1 MGKSDYIY
9 IVKDVSTSLDMTG
22 WKLDMTG
29 WKLDM
34 TKTIQLTIF
43 MKQIRISAILACI
56 AGMIAFAGCKS
67 MSPQDRLTVND
78 RKINKIIAQM
88 TLEEKV
94 EMLHSKTNMS
104 SEGVPRLGIQ
114 DIKYTDGPFGIREEN
129 GDGFRSLGWTLD
141 SATYFPTGS
150 ALAATWS
157 KEMAYKNGWAMG
169 KEGRLRGK
177 DIILGPAINIQ
188 RLPVGG
194 RTYEYLSE
202 DPVLAARLS
211 VEYTLGSQDA
221 GTAVCLKHYALNNQE
236 TNRGSVNV
244 IADERTMREI
254 YLKPF
259 EAAVKEGGAMCIMPA
274 YNKVNGY
281 YCSENAHLNNEI
293 LRDEWGFKGMTVSD
307 WGGTHSTM
315 GAALGGLCVQMTGD
329 NYFGQALID
338 SVRNGALDEAV
349 VDAKVREILRLRFA
363 IEPVPEDVANTV
375 MTSQPETQKIA
386 YEIAQK
392 SIVLLKNEA
401 GNLPVAKDVKKIAVI
416 GQNAVLTTAAGG
428 IGAGVKTLYEISPLE
443 GISKRA
449 AEAGIEVTYAPG
461 YKNYQMRMAW
471 GRPGA
476 GGPVDPLIANS
487 PDEPADPALLAEA
500 VALAKDADMVIFFGG
515 TNKSI
520 ETEGSDRKNI
530 DLPCGQNDVIKAL
543 YEANPNVA
551 TVLISGGPTDL
562 RALEP
567 YSPAIVQGWWNGLE
581 GGTALA
587 EVLFGDIAP
596 SGKLPFTFPLKLE
609 DSPAYAMGNF
619 PGNNTGE
626 DLFTL
631 MYRLDAT
638 GYTREQI
645 MEYIANLPE
654 PVSEY
659 TEGIFVGYRW
669 FETKEVP
676 VMYAF
681 GHGLSYVDF
690 EYGPLTCRQKKDKFV
705 VTFDVKNLGTM
716 EADEVTQL
724 YVKRLDSKVE
734 RPLKELE
741 AFDRVTLKGGE
752 TKKVTLE
759 FPISELA
766 HWDNGTNGWVLEPGK
781 LEILVGS
788 ASDDIRQSITTEI

>member
-1 MGKSDYIY
+1 M
-9 IVKDVSTSLDMTG
+9 
-22 WKLDMTG
+22 
-29 WKLDM
+29 
-34 TKTIQLTIF
+34 IQLTIF
-43 MKQIRISAILACI
+43 MKQFKLSAILACVAAI
-56 AGMIAFAGCKS
+56 VAIAGCKS

-78 RKINKIIAQM
+78 KKINEIIAQM
-88 TLEEKV
+88 SLEEKV

-157 KEMAYKNGWAMG
+157 KEMARKNGWAMG

-211 VEYTLGSQDA
+211 VEYTIGSQDA

-259 EAAVKEGGAMCIMPA
+259 EAAVKEGGAMCVMPA

-338 SVRNGALDEAV
+338 SVRNGALDESV

-363 IEPVPEDVANTV
+363 IEPVPEDVANTI
-375 MTSQPETQKIA
+375 MTSQPETQQVA

-392 SIVLLKNEA
+392 SIVLLKNED
-401 GNLPVAKDVKKIAVI
+401 GNLPISKEVKKIAVI

-443 GISKRA
+443 GIQKRA
-449 AEAGIEVTYAPG
+449 AEAGVEVVYAPG
-461 YKNYQMRMAW
+461 YKNYVMRMAW
-471 GRPGA
+471 GRF
-476 GGPVDPLIANS
+476 GGGEVDPLVANS
-487 PDEPADPALLAEA
+487 TDEPADPALLAEA

-530 DLPCGQNDVIKAL
+530 DLPCGQNEVIKAL

-562 RALEP
+562 RFLEP

-596 SGKLPFTFPLKLE
+596 SGKLPFTFPRKLE
-609 DSPAYAMGNF
+609 DSPAYATGSF
-619 PGNNTGE
+619 PGEGSGE

-645 MEYIANLPE
+645 QEYIANLPD

-659 TEGIFVGYRW
+659 KEGIFVGYRW
-669 FETKEVP
+669 FETKDVP

-690 EYGPLTCRQKKDKFV
+690 EYGALSCRKKKGMIQVSLDI
-705 VTFDVKNLGTM
+705 TNLGDM
-716 EADEVTQL
+716 EADEVVQL
-724 YVKRLDSKVE
+724 YVSRPDTKIE
-734 RPLKELE
+734 RPVKELE
-741 AFDRVTLKGGE
+741 AFERVTLKAGE
-752 TKKVTLE
+752 TKNVTLE
-759 FPISELA
+759 FPVSELA
-766 HWDNGTNGWVLEPGK
+766 HWDMETNGWTVEPGK
-781 LEILVGS
+781 VQILVGA
-788 ASDDIRQSITTEI
+788 ASDDIRQTIETEIR

>member
-1 MGKSDYIY
+1 
-9 IVKDVSTSLDMTG
+9 
-22 WKLDMTG
+22 
-29 WKLDM
+29 
-34 TKTIQLTIF
+34 
-43 MKQIRISAILACI
+43 MKRILLIAALAVF
-56 AGMIAFAGCKS
+56 AAGCCQNA

-78 RKINKIIAQM
+78 KKINEIIAQM

-129 GDGFRSLGWTLD
+129 GDGFRPLGWTLD

-211 VEYTLGSQDA
+211 VEYTKGSQDA

-329 NYFGQALID
+329 NYFGQALIY
-338 SVRNGALDEAV
+338 SVMNGALEEAV

-392 SIVLLKNEA
+392 SIVLLKNDS
-401 GNLPVAKDVKKIAVI
+401 GNLPIAENVKKIAVI

-443 GISKRA
+443 GIQKRA
-449 AEAGIEVTYAPG
+449 AEAGVEVVYAPG
-461 YKNYQMRMAW
+461 YKNYVMRMAW
-471 GRPGA
+471 GRPA
-476 GGPVDPLIANS
+476 PLGPLEALS
-487 PDEPADPALLAEA
+487 PAEPADPALIAEA
-500 VALAKDADMVIFFGG
+500 VELAKDADMVIFFGG

-530 DLPCGQNDVIKAL
+530 DLPCGQEDVIKAL

-562 RALEP
+562 RVLNQ

-596 SGKLPFTFPLKLE
+596 SGKLPFTFPAKLE
-609 DSPAYAMGNF
+609 DSPAYATGSF

-645 MEYIANLPE
+645 QEYIANLPD

-659 TEGIFVGYRW
+659 KEGIFVGYRW

-690 EYGPLTCRQKKDKFV
+690 EYGALKCKQKKDKIYV
-705 VTFDVKNLGTM
+705 SLDIKNLGNM
-716 EADEVTQL
+716 EADEVVQL
-724 YVKRLDSKVE
+724 YVKRIDSKVE
-734 RPLKELE
+734 RPVKELE
-741 AFDRVTLKGGE
+741 AFDRVTLKAGE
-752 TKKVTLE
+752 TRNVTLE
-759 FPISELA
+759 FPVSELA
-766 HWDNGTNGWVLEPGK
+766 HWDNETNQWVLEHGK
-781 LEILVGS
+781 IEVLVGS
-788 ASDDIRQSITTEI
+788 ASDDIRQTIQTEI

>member
-1 MGKSDYIY
+1 MKHSP
-9 IVKDVSTSLDMTG
+9 T
-22 WKLDMTG
+22 
-29 WKLDM
+29 
-34 TKTIQLTIF
+34 TIIL
-43 MKQIRISAILACI
+43 SAIMAAAI
-56 AGMIAFAGCKS
+56 AVGCS
-67 MSPQDRLTVND
+67 SPMSPQDRLTVND
-78 RKINKIIAQM
+78 GKINEIIAQM

-129 GDGFRSLGWTLD
+129 GDGFRPLGWKLD

-211 VEYTLGSQDA
+211 VEYTKGSQEA

-259 EAAVKEGGAMCIMPA
+259 EAAVKEGGAMCVMPA

-293 LRDEWGFKGMTVSD
+293 LRGEWGFKGMTVSD

-363 IEPVPEDVANTV
+363 IEPVPEDIANTV
-375 MTSQPETQKIA
+375 MTSQPETQLVA

-392 SIVLLKNEA
+392 SIVLLKNET
-401 GNLPVAKDVKKIAVI
+401 GNLPIAEDVKKIAVI

-428 IGAGVKTLYEISPLE
+428 IGAGVKTLYEVSPLE
-443 GISKRA
+443 GIRKRA
-449 AEAGIEVTYAPG
+449 GDEIEVTYAPG
-461 YKNYQMRMAW
+461 YRSYKMSW
-471 GRPGA
+471 GTPGPL
-476 GGPVDPLIANS
+476 GPLDAAS
-487 PDEPADPALLAEA
+487 PDDPADPQLLAEA
-500 VALAKDADMVIFFGG
+500 VELAKDADMVIFFGG
-515 TNKSI
+515 TSKSI
-520 ETEGSDRKNI
+520 ETEGRDRKNI
-530 DLPCGQNDVIKAL
+530 DLPHGQNDIIKAI
-543 YEANPNVA
+543 YEVNPNVV

-562 RALEP
+562 RFLEP
-567 YSPAIVQGWWNGLE
+567 YSPAIVQGWWNGME

-609 DSPAYAMGNF
+609 DSPAYATGSF
-619 PGNNTGE
+619 PGNRSGE

-645 MEYIANLPE
+645 QEYIANLPD

-659 TEGIFVGYRW
+659 KEGILVGYRW

-690 EYGPLTCRQKKDKFV
+690 EYGALSCRQKKDKISV
-705 VTFDVKNLGTM
+705 SFDLKNVGEM
-716 EADEVTQL
+716 EADEVAQL
-724 YVKRLDSKVE
+724 YVRRIDSKVE

-741 AFDRVTLKGGE
+741 AFDRITLKAGE
-752 TKKVTLE
+752 TKTVTLE
-759 FPISELA
+759 FPVSELA
-766 HWDNGTNGWVLEPGK
+766 HWDTETNGWVLEPGRI
-781 LEILVGS
+781 EILVGS
-788 ASDDIRQSITTEI
+788 ASDDIRQTIQTEI

>member
-1 MGKSDYIY
+1 
-9 IVKDVSTSLDMTG
+9 
-22 WKLDMTG
+22 
-29 WKLDM
+29 
-34 TKTIQLTIF
+34 
-43 MKQIRISAILACI
+43 MKKYLYSAALLILA
-56 AGMIAFAGCKS
+56 AGCAS
-67 MSPQDRLTVND
+67 LSPQDRLTVND
-78 RKINKIIAQM
+78 KKINKIIAQM

-202 DPVLAARLS
+202 DPVLSARLS
-211 VEYTLGSQDA
+211 VEYTKGSQDA

-236 TNRGSVNV
+236 TDRGSVDV

-259 EAAVKEGGAMCIMPA
+259 EAAIKEGGAMCVMPA
-274 YNKVNGY
+274 YNKVNGF

-363 IEPVPEDVANTV
+363 IDPVPEDVANTI

-401 GNLPVAKDVKKIAVI
+401 GNLPIAKDVKKIAVI

-443 GISKRA
+443 GIQARA
-449 AEAGIEVTYAPG
+449 EKAGVEVVYAPG
-461 YKNYQMRMAW
+461 YKNYQMRMGW
-471 GRPGA
+471 GRPSA
-476 GGPVDPLIANS
+476 GPVNPLVANS
-487 PDEPADPALLAEA
+487 IDEPADPALLAEA

-530 DLPCGQNDVIKAL
+530 DLPCGQNEVIKAL

-562 RALEP
+562 RYLEP

-609 DSPAYAMGNF
+609 DSPAYATGSF
-619 PGNNTGE
+619 PGEGSGE

-645 MEYIANLPE
+645 QEYIASLPD

-659 TEGIFVGYRW
+659 REGILVGYRW
-669 FETKEVP
+669 YDTKDVP

-690 EYGPLTCRQKKDKFV
+690 EYGTLTCKQKKDKIQV
-705 VTFDVKNLGTM
+705 SFDLKNLGDM
-716 EADEVTQL
+716 EADEVAQL

-734 RPLKELE
+734 RAEKELE
-741 AFDRVTLKGGE
+741 AFERVALKAGE
-752 TKKVTLE
+752 TKNVTLE
-759 FPISELA
+759 FPLSELA
-766 HWDNGTNGWVLEPGK
+766 HWDNETNGWVLEPGK
-781 LEILVGS
+781 IEILVGS
-788 ASDDIRQSITTEI
+788 ASNDIRQSIQTEI

>member
-1 MGKSDYIY
+1 MNKYLY
-9 IVKDVSTSLDMTG
+9 
-22 WKLDMTG
+22 
-29 WKLDM
+29 
-34 TKTIQLTIF
+34 
-43 MKQIRISAILACI
+43 SAALLILA
-56 AGMIAFAGCKS
+56 AGCAS
-67 MSPQDRLTVND
+67 LSPQDRLTVND
-78 RKINKIIAQM
+78 KKINKIIAQM

-202 DPVLAARLS
+202 DPVLSARLS
-211 VEYTLGSQDA
+211 VEYTKGSQDA

-236 TNRGSVNV
+236 TDRGSVDV

-259 EAAVKEGGAMCIMPA
+259 EAAIKEGGAMCVMPA
-274 YNKVNGY
+274 YNKVNGF

-349 VDAKVREILRLRFA
+349 VDEKVREILRLRFA
-363 IEPVPEDVANTV
+363 IDPVPEDVANTI

-401 GNLPVAKDVKKIAVI
+401 GNLPIAKDVKKIAVI

-443 GISKRA
+443 GIQARA
-449 AEAGIEVTYAPG
+449 EKAGVEVVYAPG
-461 YKNYQMRMAW
+461 YKNYQMRMGW
-471 GRPGA
+471 GRA
-476 GGPVDPLIANS
+476 SAGPVNPLVANS
-487 PDEPADPALLAEA
+487 IDEPADPALLAEA

-530 DLPCGQNDVIKAL
+530 DLPCGQNEVIKAL

-562 RALEP
+562 RYLEP

-609 DSPAYAMGNF
+609 DSPAYATGSF
-619 PGNNTGE
+619 PGEGSGE

-645 MEYIANLPE
+645 QEYIASLPD

-659 TEGIFVGYRW
+659 REGILVGYRW
-669 FETKEVP
+669 YDTKDVP

-681 GHGLSYVDF
+681 GHGLSYVEF
-690 EYGPLTCRQKKDKFV
+690 EYGPLTCKQKKDKIQV
-705 VTFDVKNLGTM
+705 SFDLKNLGDM
-716 EADEVTQL
+716 EADEVAQL

-734 RPLKELE
+734 RAEKELE
-741 AFDRVTLKGGE
+741 AFERVALKAGE
-752 TKKVTLE
+752 TKNVTLE
-759 FPISELA
+759 FPLSELA
-766 HWDNGTNGWVLEPGK
+766 HWDNETNGWVLEPGK
-781 LEILVGS
+781 IEILVGS
-788 ASDDIRQSITTEI
+788 ASNDIRQSIHTEI

>member
-1 MGKSDYIY
+1 
-9 IVKDVSTSLDMTG
+9 
-22 WKLDMTG
+22 
-29 WKLDM
+29 
-34 TKTIQLTIF
+34 
-43 MKQIRISAILACI
+43 MKKYLYSAALLILA
-56 AGMIAFAGCKS
+56 AGCAS
-67 MSPQDRLTVND
+67 LSPQDRLTVND
-78 RKINKIIAQM
+78 KKINKIIAQM

-202 DPVLAARLS
+202 DPVLSARLS
-211 VEYTLGSQDA
+211 VEYTKGSQDA

-236 TNRGSVNV
+236 TDRGSVDV

-259 EAAVKEGGAMCIMPA
+259 EAAIKEGGAMCVMPA
-274 YNKVNGY
+274 YNKVNGF

-363 IEPVPEDVANTV
+363 IDPVPEDVANTI

-401 GNLPVAKDVKKIAVI
+401 GNLPIAKDVKKIAVI
-416 GQNAVLTTAAGG
+416 GQNAVLSTAAGG

-443 GISKRA
+443 GIQARA
-449 AEAGIEVTYAPG
+449 EKAGVEVVYAPG
-461 YKNYQMRMAW
+461 YKNYQMRMGW
-471 GRPGA
+471 GRPSA
-476 GGPVDPLIANS
+476 GPVNPLVANS
-487 PDEPADPALLAEA
+487 IDEPADPALLADA

-530 DLPCGQNDVIKAL
+530 DLPCGQNEVIKAL

-562 RALEP
+562 RYLEP

-609 DSPAYAMGNF
+609 DSPAYATGSF
-619 PGNNTGE
+619 PGEGSGE

-645 MEYIANLPE
+645 REYIASLPD

-659 TEGIFVGYRW
+659 REGILVGYRW
-669 FETKEVP
+669 YDTKDVP

-681 GHGLSYVDF
+681 VHGLSYVEF
-690 EYGPLTCRQKKDKFV
+690 EYGALTCKQKKDKIQV
-705 VTFDVKNLGTM
+705 SFDLKNLGDM
-716 EADEVTQL
+716 EADEVAQL
-724 YVKRLDSKVE
+724 YVKRLDSKIE
-734 RPLKELE
+734 RAEKELE
-741 AFDRVTLKGGE
+741 AFERVALKAGE
-752 TKKVTLE
+752 TKNVTLE
-759 FPISELA
+759 FPLSELA
-766 HWDNGTNGWVLEPGK
+766 HWDNETNGWVLEPGK
-781 LEILVGS
+781 IEILVGS
-788 ASDDIRQSITTEI
+788 ASNDIRQSIQTEI

>member
-1 MGKSDYIY
+1 
-9 IVKDVSTSLDMTG
+9 
-22 WKLDMTG
+22 
-29 WKLDM
+29 
-34 TKTIQLTIF
+34 
-43 MKQIRISAILACI
+43 MKKYLYSAALLILA
-56 AGMIAFAGCKS
+56 AGCAS
-67 MSPQDRLTVND
+67 LSPQDRLTVND
-78 RKINKIIAQM
+78 KKINKIIAQM

-202 DPVLAARLS
+202 DPVLSARLA
-211 VEYTLGSQDA
+211 VEYTKGSQDA

-236 TNRGSVNV
+236 TDRGSVNV

-259 EAAVKEGGAMCIMPA
+259 EAAIKEGGAMCVMPA
-274 YNKVNGY
+274 YNKVNGF

-363 IEPVPEDVANTV
+363 IDPVPEDVANTI

-401 GNLPVAKDVKKIAVI
+401 GNLPIAKDVKKIAVI

-443 GISKRA
+443 GIQARA
-449 AEAGIEVTYAPG
+449 EKAGVEVVYAPG
-461 YKNYQMRMAW
+461 YKNYQMRMGW
-471 GRPGA
+471 GRPSA
-476 GGPVDPLIANS
+476 GPVNPLVANS
-487 PDEPADPALLAEA
+487 IDEPADPALLAEA

-530 DLPCGQNDVIKAL
+530 DLPCGQNEVIKAL

-562 RALEP
+562 RYLEP

-609 DSPAYAMGNF
+609 DSPAYATGSF
-619 PGNNTGE
+619 PGEGSGE

-645 MEYIANLPE
+645 REYIASLPD

-659 TEGIFVGYRW
+659 REGILVGYRW
-669 FETKEVP
+669 YDTKDVP

-681 GHGLSYVDF
+681 GHGLSYVEF
-690 EYGPLTCRQKKDKFV
+690 EYGALTCKQKKDKIQV
-705 VTFDVKNLGTM
+705 SFDLKNLGDM
-716 EADEVTQL
+716 EADEVAQL

-734 RPLKELE
+734 RAEKELE
-741 AFDRVTLKGGE
+741 AFERVALKAGE
-752 TKKVTLE
+752 TKNVTLE
-759 FPISELA
+759 FPLSELA
-766 HWDNGTNGWVLEPGK
+766 HWDNETNGWVLEPGK
-781 LEILVGS
+781 IEILVGS
-788 ASDDIRQSITTEI
+788 ASNDIRQSIQTEI

>member
-1 MGKSDYIY
+1 
-9 IVKDVSTSLDMTG
+9 
-22 WKLDMTG
+22 
-29 WKLDM
+29 
-34 TKTIQLTIF
+34 
-43 MKQIRISAILACI
+43 MKKYLYSAALLILA
-56 AGMIAFAGCKS
+56 AGCAS
-67 MSPQDRLTVND
+67 LSPQDRLTVND
-78 RKINKIIAQM
+78 KKINKIIAQM

-202 DPVLAARLS
+202 DPVLSARLS
-211 VEYTLGSQDA
+211 VEYTKGSQDA

-236 TNRGSVNV
+236 TDRGSVNV

-259 EAAVKEGGAMCIMPA
+259 EAAIKEGGAMCVMPA
-274 YNKVNGY
+274 YNKVNGF

-363 IEPVPEDVANTV
+363 IEPVPEDVANTI

-401 GNLPVAKDVKKIAVI
+401 GNLPIAKDVKKIAVI

-428 IGAGVKTLYEISPLE
+428 IGAGVKTLYEITPLE
-443 GISKRA
+443 GIQARA
-449 AEAGIEVTYAPG
+449 EKAGVEVVYAPG
-461 YKNYQMRMAW
+461 YKNYQMRMGW
-471 GRPGA
+471 GRPSA
-476 GGPVDPLIANS
+476 GPVNPLVANS
-487 PDEPADPALLAEA
+487 IDEPADPALLAEA

-530 DLPCGQNDVIKAL
+530 DLPCGQNEVIKAL

-562 RALEP
+562 RYLEP

-609 DSPAYAMGNF
+609 DSPAYATGSF
-619 PGNNTGE
+619 PGEGSGE

-645 MEYIANLPE
+645 QEYIASLPD

-659 TEGIFVGYRW
+659 REGILVGYRW
-669 FETKEVP
+669 YDTKDVP

-681 GHGLSYVDF
+681 GHGLSYVEF
-690 EYGPLTCRQKKDKFV
+690 EYGALTCKQKKDKIQV
-705 VTFDVKNLGTM
+705 SFDLKNLGDM
-716 EADEVTQL
+716 EADEVAQL

-734 RPLKELE
+734 RAEKELE
-741 AFDRVTLKGGE
+741 AFERVALKAGE
-752 TKKVTLE
+752 TKNVTLE
-759 FPISELA
+759 FPVSELA
-766 HWDNGTNGWVLEPGK
+766 HWDNETNEWVLEHGK

-788 ASDDIRQSITTEI
+788 ASNDIRQTIATEI

>member
-1 MGKSDYIY
+1 
-9 IVKDVSTSLDMTG
+9 
-22 WKLDMTG
+22 
-29 WKLDM
+29 
-34 TKTIQLTIF
+34 
-43 MKQIRISAILACI
+43 MKQLKLSAIMTCVAAIVAL
-56 AGMIAFAGCKS
+56 AGCKS

-78 RKINKIIAQM
+78 KKINEIIAQM
-88 TLEEKV
+88 SLEEKV

-157 KEMAYKNGWAMG
+157 KEMARKNGWAMG

-211 VEYTLGSQDA
+211 VEYTIGSQDA

-236 TNRGSVNV
+236 TNRGSVDV

-259 EAAVKEGGAMCIMPA
+259 EAAVKEGGAMCVMPA

-338 SVRNGALDEAV
+338 SVRNGALDESV
-349 VDAKVREILRLRFA
+349 IDAKVREILRLRFA
-363 IEPVPEDVANTV
+363 IEPVPEDVANTI
-375 MTSQPETQKIA
+375 MTSQPETQQVA

-392 SIVLLKNEA
+392 SIVLLKNDK
-401 GNLPVAKDVKKIAVI
+401 GNLPISDEVKKIAVI

-428 IGAGVKTLYEISPLE
+428 IGAGVKTLYEVTPLE
-443 GISKRA
+443 GIRKRA
-449 AEAGIEVTYAPG
+449 AEAGVEVVYAPG
-461 YKNYQMRMAW
+461 YKNYVMRMAW
-471 GRPGA
+471 GRFG
-476 GGPVDPLIANS
+476 GGPVDPLVANS
-487 PDEPADPALLAEA
+487 TDESADPALLAEA

-530 DLPCGQNDVIKAL
+530 DLPCGQNEVIKAL
-543 YEANPNVA
+543 HEANPNVT

-596 SGKLPFTFPLKLE
+596 SGKLPFTFPRKLE
-609 DSPAYAMGNF
+609 DSPAYATGSF

-645 MEYIANLPE
+645 QEYIANLPA

-659 TEGIFVGYRW
+659 REGIFVGYRW
-669 FETKEVP
+669 FEAKDVP

-690 EYGPLTCRQKKDKFV
+690 EYGALSCRKKKGMIQVSLDI
-705 VTFDVKNLGTM
+705 TNLGDM
-716 EADEVTQL
+716 EADEVVQL
-724 YVKRLDSKVE
+724 YVSRPDTKIE
-734 RPLKELE
+734 RPVKELE
-741 AFDRVTLKGGE
+741 AFERVTLKAGE
-752 TKKVTLE
+752 TKNVTLE
-759 FPISELA
+759 FPVSELA
-766 HWDNGTNGWVLEPGK
+766 HWDMETNGWTVEPGK
-781 LEILVGS
+781 VQILVGA
-788 ASDDIRQSITTEI
+788 ASDDIRQTIETEIR

>member
-1 MGKSDYIY
+1 MKKYLY
-9 IVKDVSTSLDMTG
+9 STAL
-22 WKLDMTG
+22 L
-29 WKLDM
+29 
-34 TKTIQLTIF
+34 
-43 MKQIRISAILACI
+43 ILA
-56 AGMIAFAGCKS
+56 AGCAS
-67 MSPQDRLTVND
+67 LSPQDRLTVND
-78 RKINKIIAQM
+78 KKINKIIAQM

-129 GDGFRSLGWTLD
+129 GEGFRSLGWTLD

-202 DPVLAARLS
+202 DPVLSARLS
-211 VEYTLGSQDA
+211 VEYTKGSQDA

-236 TNRGSVNV
+236 TDRGSVDV

-259 EAAVKEGGAMCIMPA
+259 EAAIKEGGAMCVMPA
-274 YNKVNGY
+274 YNKVNGF

-363 IEPVPEDVANTV
+363 IEPVPEDVANTI

-401 GNLPVAKDVKKIAVI
+401 GNLPIAKDVKKIAVI

-443 GISKRA
+443 GIQARA
-449 AEAGIEVTYAPG
+449 EKAGVEVVYAPG
-461 YKNYQMRMAW
+461 YKNYQMRMGW
-471 GRPGA
+471 GRPSA
-476 GGPVDPLIANS
+476 GPVNPLVANS
-487 PDEPADPALLAEA
+487 TDEPADPALLAEA

-530 DLPCGQNDVIKAL
+530 DLPCGQNEVIKAL

-562 RALEP
+562 RYLEP

-609 DSPAYAMGNF
+609 DSPAYATGSF
-619 PGNNTGE
+619 PGEGSGE

-645 MEYIANLPE
+645 REYIASLPD

-659 TEGIFVGYRW
+659 REGILVGYRW
-669 FETKEVP
+669 YDTKDVP

-690 EYGPLTCRQKKDKFV
+690 EYGTLTCKQKKDKIQV
-705 VTFDVKNLGTM
+705 SFDLKNLGDM
-716 EADEVTQL
+716 EADEVAQL

-734 RPLKELE
+734 RAEKELE
-741 AFDRVTLKGGE
+741 AFERVALKAGE
-752 TKKVTLE
+752 TKNVTLE
-759 FPISELA
+759 FPLSELA
-766 HWDNGTNGWVLEPGK
+766 HWDNETNGWVLEPGK
-781 LEILVGS
+781 IEILVGS
-788 ASDDIRQSITTEI
+788 ASNDIRQSIQTEI

>member
-1 MGKSDYIY
+1 MNKYLY
-9 IVKDVSTSLDMTG
+9 
-22 WKLDMTG
+22 
-29 WKLDM
+29 
-34 TKTIQLTIF
+34 
-43 MKQIRISAILACI
+43 SAALLILA
-56 AGMIAFAGCKS
+56 AGCAS
-67 MSPQDRLTVND
+67 LSPQDRLTVND
-78 RKINKIIAQM
+78 KKINKIIAQM

-129 GDGFRSLGWTLD
+129 GEGFRSLGWTLD

-202 DPVLAARLS
+202 DPVLSARLS
-211 VEYTLGSQDA
+211 VEYTKGSQDA

-236 TNRGSVNV
+236 TDRGSVDV

-259 EAAVKEGGAMCIMPA
+259 EAAIKEGGAMCVMPA
-274 YNKVNGY
+274 YNKVNGF

-363 IEPVPEDVANTV
+363 IDPVPEDVANTI

-401 GNLPVAKDVKKIAVI
+401 GNLPIAKDVKKIAVI

-428 IGAGVKTLYEISPLE
+428 IGAGVKTLYEITPLE
-443 GISKRA
+443 GIQARA
-449 AEAGIEVTYAPG
+449 EKAGVEVVYAPG
-461 YKNYQMRMAW
+461 YKNYQMRMGW
-471 GRPGA
+471 GRPSA
-476 GGPVDPLIANS
+476 GPVNPLVANS
-487 PDEPADPALLAEA
+487 IDEPADPALLAEA

-530 DLPCGQNDVIKAL
+530 DLPCGQNEVIKAL

-562 RALEP
+562 RYLEP

-609 DSPAYAMGNF
+609 DSPAYATGSF
-619 PGNNTGE
+619 PGEGSGE

-645 MEYIANLPE
+645 REYIASLPD

-659 TEGIFVGYRW
+659 REGILVGYRW
-669 FETKEVP
+669 YDTKDVP

-681 GHGLSYVDF
+681 GHGLSYVEF
-690 EYGPLTCRQKKDKFV
+690 EYGPLTCKQKKDKIQV
-705 VTFDVKNLGTM
+705 SFDLKNLGDM
-716 EADEVTQL
+716 EADEVAQL

-734 RPLKELE
+734 RAEKELE
-741 AFDRVTLKGGE
+741 AFERVALKAGE
-752 TKKVTLE
+752 TKNVTLE
-759 FPISELA
+759 FPLSELA
-766 HWDNGTNGWVLEPGK
+766 HWDNETNGWVLEPGK
-781 LEILVGS
+781 IEILVGS
-788 ASDDIRQSITTEI
+788 ASNDIRQSIQTEI

>member
-1 MGKSDYIY
+1 MKKYLY
-9 IVKDVSTSLDMTG
+9 STAL
-22 WKLDMTG
+22 L
-29 WKLDM
+29 
-34 TKTIQLTIF
+34 
-43 MKQIRISAILACI
+43 ILA
-56 AGMIAFAGCKS
+56 AGCAS
-67 MSPQDRLTVND
+67 LSPQDRLTVND
-78 RKINKIIAQM
+78 KKINKIIAQM

-202 DPVLAARLS
+202 DPVLSARLS
-211 VEYTLGSQDA
+211 VEYTKGSQDA

-236 TNRGSVNV
+236 TDRGSVDV

-259 EAAVKEGGAMCIMPA
+259 EAAVKEGGAMCVMPA
-274 YNKVNGY
+274 YNKVNGF

-363 IEPVPEDVANTV
+363 IEPVPEDVANTI

-401 GNLPVAKDVKKIAVI
+401 GNLPIAKDVKKIAVI

-428 IGAGVKTLYEISPLE
+428 IGAGVKTLYEITPLE
-443 GISKRA
+443 GIQARA
-449 AEAGIEVTYAPG
+449 EKAGVEVVYAPG
-461 YKNYQMRMAW
+461 YKNYQMRMGW
-471 GRPGA
+471 GRPSA
-476 GGPVDPLIANS
+476 GPVNPLVANS
-487 PDEPADPALLAEA
+487 IDEPADPALLAEA

-530 DLPCGQNDVIKAL
+530 DLPCGQNEVIKAL

-562 RALEP
+562 RYLEP

-609 DSPAYAMGNF
+609 DSPAYATGSF
-619 PGNNTGE
+619 PGEGSGE

-645 MEYIANLPE
+645 KEYIASLPD

-659 TEGIFVGYRW
+659 REGILVGYRW
-669 FETKEVP
+669 YDTKDVP

-690 EYGPLTCRQKKDKFV
+690 EYGTLTCKQKKDKIQV
-705 VTFDVKNLGTM
+705 SFDLKNLGDM
-716 EADEVTQL
+716 EADEVAQL

-734 RPLKELE
+734 RAEKELE
-741 AFDRVTLKGGE
+741 AFERVALKAGE
-752 TKKVTLE
+752 TKNVTLE
-759 FPISELA
+759 FPLSELA
-766 HWDNGTNGWVLEPGK
+766 HWDNETNGWVLEPGK
-781 LEILVGS
+781 IEILVGS
-788 ASDDIRQSITTEI
+788 ASNDIRQSIHTEI

>member
-1 MGKSDYIY
+1 
-9 IVKDVSTSLDMTG
+9 
-22 WKLDMTG
+22 
-29 WKLDM
+29 
-34 TKTIQLTIF
+34 
-43 MKQIRISAILACI
+43 MKKYLYSAALLILA
-56 AGMIAFAGCKS
+56 AGCAS
-67 MSPQDRLTVND
+67 LSPQDRLTVND
-78 RKINKIIAQM
+78 KKINKIIAQM

-202 DPVLAARLS
+202 DPVLSARLS
-211 VEYTLGSQDA
+211 VEYTKGSQDA

-236 TNRGSVNV
+236 TDRGSVDV

-259 EAAVKEGGAMCIMPA
+259 EAAIKEGGAMCVMPA
-274 YNKVNGY
+274 YNKVNGF

-363 IEPVPEDVANTV
+363 IDPVPEDVANTI

-401 GNLPVAKDVKKIAVI
+401 GNLPIAKDVKKIAVI

-443 GISKRA
+443 GIQARA
-449 AEAGIEVTYAPG
+449 EKAGVEVVYAPG
-461 YKNYQMRMAW
+461 YKNYQMRMGW
-471 GRPGA
+471 GRPSA
-476 GGPVDPLIANS
+476 GPVNPLVANS
-487 PDEPADPALLAEA
+487 IDEPADPALLAEA
-500 VALAKDADMVIFFGG
+500 VALAMDADMVIFFGG

-530 DLPCGQNDVIKAL
+530 DLPCGQKEVIKAL

-562 RALEP
+562 RYLEP

-609 DSPAYAMGNF
+609 DSPAYATGSF
-619 PGNNTGE
+619 PGEGSGE

-645 MEYIANLPE
+645 QEYIASLPD

-659 TEGIFVGYRW
+659 REGILVGYRW
-669 FETKEVP
+669 YDTKDVP

-681 GHGLSYVDF
+681 GHGLSYVEF
-690 EYGPLTCRQKKDKFV
+690 EYGPLTCKQKKDKIQV
-705 VTFDVKNLGTM
+705 SFDLKNLGDM
-716 EADEVTQL
+716 EADEVAQL

-734 RPLKELE
+734 RAEKELE
-741 AFDRVTLKGGE
+741 AFERVALKAGE
-752 TKKVTLE
+752 TKNVTLE
-759 FPISELA
+759 FPLSELA
-766 HWDNGTNGWVLEPGK
+766 HWDNETNGWVLEPGK
-781 LEILVGS
+781 IEILVGS
-788 ASDDIRQSITTEI
+788 ASNDIRQSIHTEI

>member
-1 MGKSDYIY
+1 
-9 IVKDVSTSLDMTG
+9 
-22 WKLDMTG
+22 
-29 WKLDM
+29 
-34 TKTIQLTIF
+34 
-43 MKQIRISAILACI
+43 MKHYTTILACL
-56 AGMIAFAGCKS
+56 AGLAILTSCGNA

-78 RKINKIIAQM
+78 KKINEIIAQM
-88 TLEEKV
+88 SLEEKV

-129 GDGFRSLGWTLD
+129 GDGFRPLGWTLD

-211 VEYTLGSQDA
+211 VEYTKGSQNA

-236 TNRGSVNV
+236 TNRGSVDV

-259 EAAVKEGGAMCIMPA
+259 EAAVKEGGAMCVMPA

-293 LRDEWGFKGMTVSD
+293 LRGEWGFKGMTVSD

-338 SVRNGALDEAV
+338 SVRNGALDESV

-363 IEPVPEDVANTV
+363 IEPVPEDVANTI

-392 SIVLLKNEA
+392 SIVLLKNE
-401 GNLPVAKDVKKIAVI
+401 GNLPISKEVKKIAVI

-443 GISKRA
+443 GIQARA
-449 AEAGIEVTYAPG
+449 AEAGVEVVYAPG
-461 YKNYQMRMAW
+461 YKNYQMRMW
-471 GRPGA
+471 GR
-476 GGPVDPLIANS
+476 GPAAVDPLVANS
-487 PDEPADPALLAEA
+487 PAEPADPALLAEA
-500 VALAKDADMVIFFGG
+500 VALAKEADMVIFFGG

-530 DLPCGQNDVIKAL
+530 DLPNGQNEVIKAL

-562 RALEP
+562 RFLEP

-609 DSPAYAMGNF
+609 DSPAYALGVF
-619 PGNNTGE
+619 PGKSAGE

-631 MYRLDAT
+631 RYRLDAT
-638 GYTREQI
+638 GYTPEQI
-645 MEYIANLPE
+645 QEYIANLPK

-659 TEGIFVGYRW
+659 KEGIFVGYRW

-690 EYGPLTCRQKKDKFV
+690 EYGALSCKRKKDNMI
-705 VTFDVKNLGTM
+705 VTFDLKNLGNM
-716 EADEVTQL
+716 EADEVAQL
-724 YVKRLDSKVE
+724 YVKRIDSKVE

-741 AFDRVTLKGGE
+741 AFDRISLKGGE
-752 TKKVTLE
+752 TKTVTLE
-759 FPISELA
+759 FPVSELA
-766 HWDNGTNGWVLEPGK
+766 HWDMETNGWVLEPGK
-781 LEILVGS
+781 IEILVGS
-788 ASDDIRQSITTEI
+788 ASDDIRQSIQTEI

>member
-1 MGKSDYIY
+1 
-9 IVKDVSTSLDMTG
+9 
-22 WKLDMTG
+22 
-29 WKLDM
+29 
-34 TKTIQLTIF
+34 
-43 MKQIRISAILACI
+43 MKKYLYSAALLILA
-56 AGMIAFAGCKS
+56 AGCAS
-67 MSPQDRLTVND
+67 LSPQDRLTVND
-78 RKINKIIAQM
+78 KKINKIIAQM

-202 DPVLAARLS
+202 DPVLSARLS
-211 VEYTLGSQDA
+211 VEYTKGSQDA

-236 TNRGSVNV
+236 TDRGSVNV

-259 EAAVKEGGAMCIMPA
+259 EAAIKEGGAMCVMPA
-274 YNKVNGY
+274 YNKVNGF

-363 IEPVPEDVANTV
+363 IDPVPEDVANTI

-401 GNLPVAKDVKKIAVI
+401 GNLPIAKDVKKIAVI

-443 GISKRA
+443 GIQARA
-449 AEAGIEVTYAPG
+449 EKAGVEVVYAPG
-461 YKNYQMRMAW
+461 YKNYQMRMGW
-471 GRPGA
+471 GRPSA
-476 GGPVDPLIANS
+476 GPVNPLVANS
-487 PDEPADPALLAEA
+487 IDETADPALLAEA

-530 DLPCGQNDVIKAL
+530 DLPCGQNEVIKAL

-562 RALEP
+562 RYLEP
-567 YSPAIVQGWWNGLE
+567 YSPSIVQGWWNGLE

-609 DSPAYAMGNF
+609 DSPAYATGSF
-619 PGNNTGE
+619 PGEGSGE

-645 MEYIANLPE
+645 QEHIASLPD

-659 TEGIFVGYRW
+659 REGILVGYRW
-669 FETKEVP
+669 YDTKDVP

-681 GHGLSYVDF
+681 GHGLSYVEF
-690 EYGPLTCRQKKDKFV
+690 EYGALTCKQKKDKIQV
-705 VTFDVKNLGTM
+705 SFDLKNLGDM
-716 EADEVTQL
+716 EADEVAQL

-734 RPLKELE
+734 RAEKELE
-741 AFDRVTLKGGE
+741 AFERVALKAGE
-752 TKKVTLE
+752 TKNVTLE
-759 FPISELA
+759 FPLSELA
-766 HWDNGTNGWVLEPGK
+766 HWDNETNGWVLEPGK
-781 LEILVGS
+781 IEILVGS
-788 ASDDIRQSITTEI
+788 ASNDIRQSIQTEI

>member
-1 MGKSDYIY
+1 MKH
-9 IVKDVSTSLDMTG
+9 SL
-22 WKLDMTG
+22 
-29 WKLDM
+29 
-34 TKTIQLTIF
+34 
-43 MKQIRISAILACI
+43 IRITLSAIIMAII
-56 AGMIAFAGCKS
+56 AVGCNNA
-67 MSPQDRLTVND
+67 MSLQDRLTVND
-78 RKINKIIAQM
+78 DKINEIISQM

-129 GDGFRSLGWTLD
+129 GDGFRPLGWKLD

-157 KEMAYKNGWAMG
+157 TELARKNGWAMG

-211 VEYTLGSQDA
+211 VEYTLGSQEA

-259 EAAVKEGGAMCIMPA
+259 EAAVKEGGAMCVMPA

-281 YCSENAHLNNEI
+281 YCSENAHLNNDI
-293 LRDEWGFKGMTVSD
+293 LRGEWGFKGMTVSD

-338 SVRNGALDEAV
+338 SVRNGALPESI
-349 VDAKVREILRLRFA
+349 VDDKVREILRLRFA

-375 MTSQPETQKIA
+375 MTSQPETQRIA

-392 SIVLLKNEA
+392 SIVLLKNET
-401 GNLPVAKDVKKIAVI
+401 GSLPIAKDVRKIAVI
-416 GQNAVLTTAAGG
+416 GQNAVLSTAAGG

-449 AEAGIEVTYAPG
+449 AEAGMEVTYAPG
-461 YKNYQMRMAW
+461 YRSYKMRW
-471 GRPGA
+471 GA
-476 GGPVDPLIANS
+476 QGPLGPLEAAS
-487 PDEPADPALLAEA
+487 PADPADPQLLAEA

-530 DLPCGQNDVIKAL
+530 DLPHGQNEIVKAL
-543 YEANPNVA
+543 HEVNPNVV
-551 TVLISGGPTDL
+551 TVIISGGPSDL
-562 RALEP
+562 RTIDP
-567 YSPAIVQGWWNGLE
+567 YSPAIVQGWWNGME

-609 DSPAYAMGNF
+609 DSPAYATGSF
-619 PGNNTGE
+619 PGNRAGE

-631 MYRLDAT
+631 RYRLDAT

-645 MEYIANLPE
+645 EEYIANLPD

-659 TEGIFVGYRW
+659 KEGILVGYRW
-669 FETKEVP
+669 YDTKDVP

-690 EYGPLTCRQKKDKFV
+690 EYGPLACRQKKDKFM
-705 VTFDVKNLGTM
+705 VTFNLKNAGDM
-716 EADEVTQL
+716 EADEVVQL
-724 YVKRLDSKVE
+724 YVRRKDSKVE

-741 AFDRVTLKGGE
+741 AFDRIALKAGE

-759 FPISELA
+759 FPASELA
-766 HWDNGTNGWVLEPGK
+766 HWDTDTNDWVLEPGK
-781 LEILVGS
+781 IEILVGS
-788 ASDDIRQSITTEI
+788 ASDDIRQTIETEIRL

>member
-1 MGKSDYIY
+1 
-9 IVKDVSTSLDMTG
+9 
-22 WKLDMTG
+22 
-29 WKLDM
+29 
-34 TKTIQLTIF
+34 
-43 MKQIRISAILACI
+43 MKKYLYSAALLILA
-56 AGMIAFAGCKS
+56 AGCAS
-67 MSPQDRLTVND
+67 LSPQDRLTVND
-78 RKINKIIAQM
+78 KKINKIIAQM

-202 DPVLAARLS
+202 DPVLSARLS
-211 VEYTLGSQDA
+211 VEYTKGSQDA

-236 TNRGSVNV
+236 TDRGSVNV

-259 EAAVKEGGAMCIMPA
+259 EAAIKEGGAMCVMPA
-274 YNKVNGY
+274 YNKVNGF

-363 IEPVPEDVANTV
+363 IEPVPEDVANTI

-401 GNLPVAKDVKKIAVI
+401 GNLPIAKDVKKIAVI

-428 IGAGVKTLYEISPLE
+428 IGAGVKTLYEITPLE
-443 GISKRA
+443 GIQARA
-449 AEAGIEVTYAPG
+449 EKAGVEVVYAPG
-461 YKNYQMRMAW
+461 YKNYQMRMGW
-471 GRPGA
+471 GRPSA
-476 GGPVDPLIANS
+476 GPVNPLVANS
-487 PDEPADPALLAEA
+487 IDEPADPALLDEA

-530 DLPCGQNDVIKAL
+530 DLPCGQNEVIKAL

-562 RALEP
+562 RYLEP

-609 DSPAYAMGNF
+609 DSPAYATGSF
-619 PGNNTGE
+619 PGEGSGE

-645 MEYIANLPE
+645 QEYIASLPD

-659 TEGIFVGYRW
+659 REGILVGYRW
-669 FETKEVP
+669 YDTKDVP

-681 GHGLSYVDF
+681 GHGLSYVEF
-690 EYGPLTCRQKKDKFV
+690 EYGALTCKQKKDKIQV
-705 VTFDVKNLGTM
+705 SFDLKNLGDM
-716 EADEVTQL
+716 EADEVAQL

-734 RPLKELE
+734 RAEKELE
-741 AFDRVTLKGGE
+741 AFERVALKAGE
-752 TKKVTLE
+752 TKNVTLE
-759 FPISELA
+759 FPLSELA
-766 HWDNGTNGWVLEPGK
+766 HWDNETNGWVLEPGK
-781 LEILVGS
+781 IEILVGS
-788 ASDDIRQSITTEI
+788 ASNDIRQTIATEI

>member
-1 MGKSDYIY
+1 MKKYLY
-9 IVKDVSTSLDMTG
+9 STAL
-22 WKLDMTG
+22 L
-29 WKLDM
+29 
-34 TKTIQLTIF
+34 
-43 MKQIRISAILACI
+43 ILA
-56 AGMIAFAGCKS
+56 AGCAS
-67 MSPQDRLTVND
+67 LSPQDRLTVND
-78 RKINKIIAQM
+78 KKINKIIAQM

-202 DPVLAARLS
+202 DPVLSARLS
-211 VEYTLGSQDA
+211 VEYTKGSQDA

-236 TNRGSVNV
+236 TDRGSVDV

-259 EAAVKEGGAMCIMPA
+259 EAAIKEGGAMCVMPA
-274 YNKVNGY
+274 YNKVNGV

-363 IEPVPEDVANTV
+363 IDPVPEDVANTI
-375 MTSQPETQKIA
+375 MTSQPETQQVA

-392 SIVLLKNEA
+392 SIVLLKNE
-401 GNLPVAKDVKKIAVI
+401 GNLPISNEIKKIAVI
-416 GQNAVLTTAAGG
+416 GQNAVLTTASGG

-443 GISKRA
+443 GIQKRA
-449 AEAGIEVTYAPG
+449 AEAGVEVVYAPG
-461 YKNYQMRMAW
+461 YKNYKMRMGW
-471 GRPGA
+471 GRPA
-476 GGPVDPLIANS
+476 AGPVDPLTATSI
-487 PDEPADPALLAEA
+487 DEPADPALLAEA

-530 DLPCGQNDVIKAL
+530 DLPCGQNEVIKAL

-562 RALEP
+562 RFLEP
-567 YSPAIVQGWWNGLE
+567 YSPSIVQGWWNGLE

-596 SGKLPFTFPLKLE
+596 SGKLPFTFPKKLE
-609 DSPAYAMGNF
+609 DSPAYALGNF
-619 PGNNTGE
+619 GQNASE

-645 MEYIANLPE
+645 QEYIANLPAPE
-654 PVSEY
+654 SHY

-690 EYGPLTCRQKKDKFV
+690 EYGPLTCKHKKDKFY
-705 VTFDVKNLGTM
+705 VTFELKNLGDM
-716 EADEVTQL
+716 EADEVAQL
-724 YVKRLDSKVE
+724 YVKRIDSAVE

-741 AFDRVTLKGGE
+741 AFDRITLKGGE

-759 FPISELA
+759 FPVSELA
-766 HWDNGTNGWVLEPGK
+766 HWDNETNEWVLEHGK

-788 ASDDIRQSITTEI
+788 ASNDIRQTIATEI

>member
-1 MGKSDYIY
+1 
-9 IVKDVSTSLDMTG
+9 
-22 WKLDMTG
+22 
-29 WKLDM
+29 
-34 TKTIQLTIF
+34 
-43 MKQIRISAILACI
+43 MKQYLYSAALLILA
-56 AGMIAFAGCKS
+56 AGCAS
-67 MSPQDRLTVND
+67 LSPQDRLTVND
-78 RKINKIIAQM
+78 KKINKIIAQM

-202 DPVLAARLS
+202 DPVLSARLS
-211 VEYTLGSQDA
+211 VEYTKGSQDA

-236 TNRGSVNV
+236 TDRGSVDV

-259 EAAVKEGGAMCIMPA
+259 EAAIKEGGAMCVMPA
-274 YNKVNGY
+274 YNKVNGF

-349 VDAKVREILRLRFA
+349 VDEKVREILRLRFA
-363 IEPVPEDVANTV
+363 IDPVPEDVANTI

-401 GNLPVAKDVKKIAVI
+401 GNLPIAKDVKKIAVI

-443 GISKRA
+443 GIQARA
-449 AEAGIEVTYAPG
+449 EKAGVEVVYAPG
-461 YKNYQMRMAW
+461 YKNYQMRMGW
-471 GRPGA
+471 GRPSA
-476 GGPVDPLIANS
+476 GPVNPLVANS
-487 PDEPADPALLAEA
+487 IDEPADPALLAEA

-530 DLPCGQNDVIKAL
+530 DLPCGQNEVIKAL

-562 RALEP
+562 RYLEP

-609 DSPAYAMGNF
+609 DSPAYATGSF
-619 PGNNTGE
+619 PGEGSGE

-645 MEYIANLPE
+645 QEYIASLPD

-659 TEGIFVGYRW
+659 REGILVGYRW
-669 FETKEVP
+669 YDTKDVP

-681 GHGLSYVDF
+681 GHGLSYVEF
-690 EYGPLTCRQKKDKFV
+690 EYGPLTCKQKKDKIQV
-705 VTFDVKNLGTM
+705 SFDLKNLGDM
-716 EADEVTQL
+716 EADEVAQL

-734 RPLKELE
+734 RAEKELE
-741 AFDRVTLKGGE
+741 AFERVALKAGE
-752 TKKVTLE
+752 TKNVTLE
-759 FPISELA
+759 FPLSELA
-766 HWDNGTNGWVLEPGK
+766 HWDNETNGWVLEPGK
-781 LEILVGS
+781 IEILVGS
-788 ASDDIRQSITTEI
+788 ASNDIRQSIQTEI

>member
-1 MGKSDYIY
+1 
-9 IVKDVSTSLDMTG
+9 
-22 WKLDMTG
+22 
-29 WKLDM
+29 
-34 TKTIQLTIF
+34 
-43 MKQIRISAILACI
+43 MKQYLYSAALLILA
-56 AGMIAFAGCKS
+56 AGCAS
-67 MSPQDRLTVND
+67 LSPQDRLTVND
-78 RKINKIIAQM
+78 KKINKIIAQM

-150 ALAATWS
+150 ALAATWA

-202 DPVLAARLS
+202 DPVLSARLS
-211 VEYTLGSQDA
+211 VEYTKGSQDA

-236 TNRGSVNV
+236 TDRGSVDV

-259 EAAVKEGGAMCIMPA
+259 EAAVKEGGAMCVMPA
-274 YNKVNGY
+274 YNKVNGF

-363 IEPVPEDVANTV
+363 IDPVPEDVANTI

-392 SIVLLKNEA
+392 SIVLLKNEV
-401 GNLPVAKDVKKIAVI
+401 GNLPIAKDVKKIAVI

-443 GISKRA
+443 GIQARA
-449 AEAGIEVTYAPG
+449 EKAGVEVVYAPG
-461 YKNYQMRMAW
+461 YKNYQMRMGW
-471 GRPGA
+471 GRPSA
-476 GGPVDPLIANS
+476 GPVNPLVANS
-487 PDEPADPALLAEA
+487 IDEPADPALLAEA

-530 DLPCGQNDVIKAL
+530 DLPCGQNEVIKAL

-562 RALEP
+562 RFLEP
-567 YSPAIVQGWWNGLE
+567 YSPSIVQGWWNGLE

-596 SGKLPFTFPLKLE
+596 SGKLPFTFPKKLE
-609 DSPAYAMGNF
+609 DSPAYALGNF
-619 PGNNTGE
+619 GQNASE

-645 MEYIANLPE
+645 QEYIANLPAPE
-654 PVSEY
+654 SHY

-690 EYGPLTCRQKKDKFV
+690 EYGPLTCKHKKDKFY
-705 VTFDVKNLGTM
+705 VTFELKNLGDM
-716 EADEVTQL
+716 EADEVAQL
-724 YVKRLDSKVE
+724 YVKRIDSAVE

-741 AFDRVTLKGGE
+741 AFDRITLKGGE

-759 FPISELA
+759 FPVSELA
-766 HWDNGTNGWVLEPGK
+766 HWDNETNEWVLEHGK

-788 ASDDIRQSITTEI
+788 ASNDIRQTIATEI

>member
-1 MGKSDYIY
+1 MKKYLY
-9 IVKDVSTSLDMTG
+9 STAL
-22 WKLDMTG
+22 L
-29 WKLDM
+29 
-34 TKTIQLTIF
+34 
-43 MKQIRISAILACI
+43 ILA
-56 AGMIAFAGCKS
+56 AGCAS
-67 MSPQDRLTVND
+67 LSPQDRLTVND
-78 RKINKIIAQM
+78 KKINKIIAQM

-202 DPVLAARLS
+202 DPVLSARLS
-211 VEYTLGSQDA
+211 VEYTKGSQDA

-236 TNRGSVNV
+236 TDRGSVDV

-259 EAAVKEGGAMCIMPA
+259 EAAIKEGGAMCVMPA
-274 YNKVNGY
+274 YNKVNGF

-363 IEPVPEDVANTV
+363 IEPVPEDVANTI

-401 GNLPVAKDVKKIAVI
+401 GNLPIAKDVKKIAVI

-428 IGAGVKTLYEISPLE
+428 IGAGVKTLYEITPLE
-443 GISKRA
+443 GIQARA
-449 AEAGIEVTYAPG
+449 EKAGVEVVYAPG
-461 YKNYQMRMAW
+461 YKNYQMRMGW
-471 GRPGA
+471 GRPSA
-476 GGPVDPLIANS
+476 GPVNPLVANS
-487 PDEPADPALLAEA
+487 IDEPADPALLAEA

-530 DLPCGQNDVIKAL
+530 DLPCGQNEVIKAL

-562 RALEP
+562 RYLEP

-609 DSPAYAMGNF
+609 DSPAYATGSF
-619 PGNNTGE
+619 PGEGSGE

-645 MEYIANLPE
+645 QEYIASLPD

-659 TEGIFVGYRW
+659 REGILVGYRW
-669 FETKEVP
+669 YDTKDVP

-690 EYGPLTCRQKKDKFV
+690 EYGTLTCKQKKDKIQV
-705 VTFDVKNLGTM
+705 SFDLKNLGDM
-716 EADEVTQL
+716 EADEVPQL

-734 RPLKELE
+734 RAEKELE
-741 AFDRVTLKGGE
+741 AFERVALKAGE
-752 TKKVTLE
+752 TKNVTLE
-759 FPISELA
+759 FPVSELA
-766 HWDNGTNGWVLEPGK
+766 HWDNETNGWVLEPGK
-781 LEILVGS
+781 IEILVGS
-788 ASDDIRQSITTEI
+788 ASNDIRQSIQTEI

>member
-1 MGKSDYIY
+1 
-9 IVKDVSTSLDMTG
+9 
-22 WKLDMTG
+22 
-29 WKLDM
+29 
-34 TKTIQLTIF
+34 
-43 MKQIRISAILACI
+43 
-56 AGMIAFAGCKS
+56 
-67 MSPQDRLTVND
+67 MSPQEKLTVND
-78 RKINKIIAQM
+78 KKINKIIAQM

-157 KEMAYKNGWAMG
+157 KEMARKNGWAMG

-211 VEYTLGSQDA
+211 VEYTIGSQEA

-236 TNRGSVNV
+236 TDRGSVNV

-259 EAAVKEGGAMCIMPA
+259 EAAIKEGGAMCVMPA

-338 SVRNGALDEAV
+338 SVRNGALPESV
-349 VDAKVREILRLRFA
+349 VDDKVREILRLRFA
-363 IEPVPEDVANTV
+363 IEPVPEDVANTI
-375 MTSQPETQKIA
+375 MTSQPETQQVA

-392 SIVLLKNEA
+392 SIVLLKNET
-401 GNLPVAKDVKKIAVI
+401 GNLPIAPEVKKIAVI
-416 GQNAVLTTAAGG
+416 GQNAVLTTASGG

-443 GISKRA
+443 GIQKRA
-449 AEAGIEVTYAPG
+449 AEAGVEVVYAPG
-461 YKNYQMRMAW
+461 YKNYKMRMGW
-471 GRPGA
+471 GRPA
-476 GGPVDPLIANS
+476 AGPVDPLAATS
-487 PDEPADPALLAEA
+487 TDEPADPALLAEA
-500 VALAKDADMVIFFGG
+500 VALAQDADMVIFFGG

-530 DLPCGQNDVIKAL
+530 DLPCGQNEVIKAL
-543 YEANPNVA
+543 YEANPNVV

-562 RALEP
+562 RFLEP

-596 SGKLPFTFPLKLE
+596 SGKLPFTFPKKLE
-609 DSPAYAMGNF
+609 DSPAYALGNF
-619 PGNNTGE
+619 GQNASE

-645 MEYIANLPE
+645 QEYIANLPAPE
-654 PVSEY
+654 SHY

-669 FETKEVP
+669 FETKEIP

-690 EYGPLTCRQKKDKFV
+690 EYGPLTCKQKKDKFY
-705 VTFDVKNLGTM
+705 VTFELKNLGNM
-716 EADEVTQL
+716 EADEVAQL
-724 YVKRLDSKVE
+724 YVKRIDSAVE

-741 AFDRVTLKGGE
+741 AFDRVTLQAGE
-752 TKKVTLE
+752 TKTVTLE
-759 FPISELA
+759 FPVSELA
-766 HWDNGTNGWVLEPGK
+766 HWDNETNEWVLEHGK

-788 ASDDIRQSITTEI
+788 ASDDIRQTIETEI

>member
-1 MGKSDYIY
+1 MKK
-9 IVKDVSTSLDMTG
+9 VL
-22 WKLDMTG
+22 
-29 WKLDM
+29 
-34 TKTIQLTIF
+34 QL
-43 MKQIRISAILACI
+43 AALAFII
-56 AGMIAFAGCKS
+56 AGCGCG
-67 MSPQDRLTVND
+67 MSPEDRLTVND
-78 RKINKIIAQM
+78 KKFNKIIAQM

-157 KEMAYKNGWAMG
+157 KEMARKNGWAMG

-211 VEYTLGSQDA
+211 VEYTIGSQEA

-236 TNRGSVNV
+236 TDRGSVNV

-259 EAAVKEGGAMCIMPA
+259 EAAIKEGGAMCVMPA

-293 LRDEWGFKGMTVSD
+293 LRGEWGFKGMTVSD

-338 SVRNGALDEAV
+338 SVRNGALPESV
-349 VDAKVREILRLRFA
+349 VDDKVREILRLRFA
-363 IEPVPEDVANTV
+363 IEPVPEDVANTI
-375 MTSQPETQKIA
+375 MTSQPETQQVA

-392 SIVLLKNEA
+392 SIVLLKNE
-401 GNLPVAKDVKKIAVI
+401 GNLPISKEVKKIAVI

-443 GISKRA
+443 GIRKRA
-449 AEAGIEVTYAPG
+449 AEAGVEVAYAPG
-461 YKNYQMRMAW
+461 YKNYKMRMGW
-471 GRPGA
+471 GRPSA
-476 GGPVDPLIANS
+476 GPVNPLVANS
-487 PDEPADPALLAEA
+487 IDEPADPALLAEA

-530 DLPCGQNDVIKAL
+530 DLPCGQNEVIKAL

-562 RALEP
+562 RYLAP

-609 DSPAYAMGNF
+609 DSPAYATGRF
-619 PGNNTGE
+619 PGEGSGE

-645 MEYIANLPE
+645 QEYIASLPD

-659 TEGIFVGYRW
+659 REGILVGYRW
-669 FETKEVP
+669 FDTKDVP

-690 EYGPLTCRQKKDKFV
+690 EYGALTCKQKKDKIQV
-705 VTFDVKNLGTM
+705 SFDLKNLGDM
-716 EADEVTQL
+716 EADEVAQL

-734 RPLKELE
+734 RAEKELE
-741 AFDRVTLKGGE
+741 AFERVALKAGE
-752 TKKVTLE
+752 TKNVTLE
-759 FPISELA
+759 FPVSELA
-766 HWDNGTNGWVLEPGK
+766 HWDNETNGWVLEPGK
-781 LEILVGS
+781 IEILVGS
-788 ASDDIRQSITTEI
+788 ASNDIRQSIHTEI

>member
-1 MGKSDYIY
+1 M
-9 IVKDVSTSLDMTG
+9 
-22 WKLDMTG
+22 
-29 WKLDM
+29 
-34 TKTIQLTIF
+34 
-43 MKQIRISAILACI
+43 AI
-56 AGMIAFAGCKS
+56 GCVQNGT
-67 MSPQDRLTVND
+67 SPQDRLTVND
-78 RKINKIIAQM
+78 RKIDKIITQM

-129 GDGFRSLGWTLD
+129 GDGFRPLGWKLD

-202 DPVLAARLS
+202 DPVLSARLS
-211 VEYTLGSQDA
+211 VEYTKGSQEA
-221 GTAVCLKHYALNNQE
+221 GTAVCLKHFALNNQE
-236 TNRGSVNV
+236 TERGSVNV

-281 YCSENAHLNNEI
+281 YCSENTHLLNEI
-293 LRDEWGFKGMTVSD
+293 LRGEWGFKGMTVSD

-349 VDAKVREILRLRFA
+349 VDAKVREILRLRHA
-363 IEPVPEDVANTV
+363 VEPVPEDVANTI

-392 SIVLLKNEA
+392 SIVLLKNED
-401 GNLPVAKDVKKIAVI
+401 GNLPISKDVKKIAVI
-416 GQNAVLTTAAGG
+416 GQNAVLSTAAGG
-428 IGAGVKTLYEISPLE
+428 IGAGVKALYEISPLE
-443 GISKRA
+443 GLQARA
-449 AEAGIEVTYAPG
+449 GSDIEITYAPG
-461 YKNYQMRMAW
+461 YKNYIM
-471 GRPGA
+471 GRGNQA
-476 GGPVDPLIANS
+476 VTNPLQTRNTA
-487 PDEPADPALLAEA
+487 EPADPELLAEA
-500 VALAKDADMVIFFGG
+500 VELARNADMVIFFAG

-530 DLPCGQNDVIKAL
+530 DLPCGQNELVKAL
-543 YEANPNVA
+543 YVVNPNLV
-551 TVLISGGPTDL
+551 TVLISGGPCDL
-562 RALEP
+562 RILDH
-567 YSPAIVQGWWNGLE
+567 YSPAIVQGWWNGME

-609 DSPAYAMGNF
+609 DSPAYALGNF
-619 PGNNTGE
+619 PGENSGE

-645 MEYIANLPE
+645 REYIASLPDPE
-654 PVSEY
+654 SRY

-669 FETKEVP
+669 FDTRSIP

-690 EYGPLTCRQKKDKFV
+690 EYGDLSVRKKKGMIQV
-705 VTFDVKNLGTM
+705 NFDLSNTGDM
-716 EADEVTQL
+716 EADEVAQL
-724 YVKRLDSKVE
+724 YVKRIDSKVE
-734 RPLKELE
+734 RPEKELE
-741 AFDRVTLKGGE
+741 AFDRITLKAGE
-752 TKKVTLE
+752 TRKVTLE
-759 FPISELA
+759 FPVSELA
-766 HWDNGTNGWVLEPGK
+766 HWDMETNGWVLEHGK
-781 LEILVGS
+781 IEILVGS
-788 ASDDIRQSITTEI
+788 SSDDIRQSIQAEI

>member
-1 MGKSDYIY
+1 MKKYLY
-9 IVKDVSTSLDMTG
+9 STAL
-22 WKLDMTG
+22 L
-29 WKLDM
+29 
-34 TKTIQLTIF
+34 
-43 MKQIRISAILACI
+43 ILA
-56 AGMIAFAGCKS
+56 AGCAS
-67 MSPQDRLTVND
+67 LSPQDRLTVND
-78 RKINKIIAQM
+78 KKINKIIAQM

-202 DPVLAARLS
+202 DPVLSARLA
-211 VEYTLGSQDA
+211 VEYTKGSQDA

-236 TNRGSVNV
+236 TDRGSVDV

-259 EAAVKEGGAMCIMPA
+259 EAAIKEGGAMCVMPA
-274 YNKVNGY
+274 YNKVNGF

-363 IEPVPEDVANTV
+363 IDPVPEDVANTI

-401 GNLPVAKDVKKIAVI
+401 GNLPIAKDVKKIAVI

-443 GISKRA
+443 GIQARA
-449 AEAGIEVTYAPG
+449 EKAGVEVVYAPG
-461 YKNYQMRMAW
+461 YKNYQMRMGW
-471 GRPGA
+471 GRPSA
-476 GGPVDPLIANS
+476 GPVNPLVANS
-487 PDEPADPALLAEA
+487 IDEPADPALLAEA

-530 DLPCGQNDVIKAL
+530 DLPCGQNEVIKAL

-562 RALEP
+562 RYLEP

-609 DSPAYAMGNF
+609 DSPAYATGSF
-619 PGNNTGE
+619 PGEGSGE

-645 MEYIANLPE
+645 REYIASLPD

-659 TEGIFVGYRW
+659 REGILVGYRW
-669 FETKEVP
+669 YDTKDVP

-690 EYGPLTCRQKKDKFV
+690 EYGTLTCKQKKDKIQV
-705 VTFDVKNLGTM
+705 SFDLKNLGDM
-716 EADEVTQL
+716 EADEVPQL

-734 RPLKELE
+734 RAEKELE
-741 AFDRVTLKGGE
+741 AFERVALKAGE
-752 TKKVTLE
+752 TKNVTLE
-759 FPISELA
+759 FPLSELA
-766 HWDNGTNGWVLEPGK
+766 HWDNETNGWVLEPGK
-781 LEILVGS
+781 IEILVGS
-788 ASDDIRQSITTEI
+788 ASNDIRQSIQTEI

>member
-1 MGKSDYIY
+1 MKR
-9 IVKDVSTSLDMTG
+9 
-22 WKLDMTG
+22 
-29 WKLDM
+29 
-34 TKTIQLTIF
+34 IF
-43 MKQIRISAILACI
+43 YLLAAAAMI
-56 AGMIAFAGCKS
+56 AGCAQNG

-78 RKINKIIAQM
+78 KKINEIISQM

-129 GDGFRSLGWTLD
+129 GDGFRPLGWTLD

-211 VEYTLGSQDA
+211 VEYTKGSQDA

-236 TNRGSVNV
+236 TDRGSVNV

-259 EAAVKEGGAMCIMPA
+259 EAAVKEGGAMCVMPA

-281 YCSENAHLNNEI
+281 YCSENAHLLNEI
-293 LRDEWGFKGMTVSD
+293 LREEWGFKGMTVSD

-375 MTSQPETQKIA
+375 MTSQPETQQIA

-401 GNLPVAKDVKKIAVI
+401 GNLPIAKDVKKIAVI

-443 GISKRA
+443 GLQARA
-449 AEAGIEVTYAPG
+449 GEDVEIVYAPG
-461 YKNYQMRMAW
+461 YRNYTMRMSW
-471 GRPGA
+471 GQPA
-476 GGPVDPLIANS
+476 PLGPLDAAS
-487 PDEPADPALLAEA
+487 PEEPADQKLLDEA
-500 VALAKDADMVIFFGG
+500 VALAKESDMVIFFGG

-530 DLPCGQNDVIKAL
+530 DLPCGQNEVVKAL
-543 YEANPNVA
+543 YEANPNLV

-562 RALEP
+562 RTLEQ

-619 PGNNTGE
+619 GQHESE

-645 MEYIANLPE
+645 QEYIANLPDPE
-654 PVSEY
+654 SVYS
-659 TEGIFVGYRW
+659 EGIFVGYRW

-690 EYGPLTCRQKKDKFV
+690 EYGALTCKQKKDKIQV
-705 VTFDVKNLGTM
+705 SFDVKNLGNM
-716 EADEVTQL
+716 EADEVAQL
-724 YVKRLDSKVE
+724 YVKRIDSKIE

-741 AFDRVTLKGGE
+741 AFDRVTLQAGE
-752 TKKVTLE
+752 TKNVTLE
-759 FPISELA
+759 FPVSELT
-766 HWDNGTNGWVLEPGK
+766 HWDNETNQWVLESGK
-781 LEILVGS
+781 IEILVGS
-788 ASDDIRQSITTEI
+788 SSDDIRQTIETEI

>member
-1 MGKSDYIY
+1 
-9 IVKDVSTSLDMTG
+9 
-22 WKLDMTG
+22 
-29 WKLDM
+29 
-34 TKTIQLTIF
+34 
-43 MKQIRISAILACI
+43 MKKYLYSAALLILA
-56 AGMIAFAGCKS
+56 AGCAS
-67 MSPQDRLTVND
+67 LSPQDRLTVND
-78 RKINKIIAQM
+78 KKINKIIAQM

-202 DPVLAARLS
+202 DPVLSARLS
-211 VEYTLGSQDA
+211 VEYTKGSQDA

-236 TNRGSVNV
+236 TDRGSVNV

-259 EAAVKEGGAMCIMPA
+259 EAAIKEGGAMCVMPA
-274 YNKVNGY
+274 YNKVNGF
-281 YCSENAHLNNEI
+281 YCSENALLNNEI

-349 VDAKVREILRLRFA
+349 VDEKVREILRLRFA
-363 IEPVPEDVANTV
+363 IDPVPEDVANTI

-401 GNLPVAKDVKKIAVI
+401 GNLPISKDVKKIAVI
-416 GQNAVLTTAAGG
+416 GQNAVLSTAAGG

-443 GISKRA
+443 GIQARA
-449 AEAGIEVTYAPG
+449 EKAGVEVVYAPG
-461 YKNYQMRMAW
+461 YKNYQMRMGW
-471 GRPGA
+471 GRPSA
-476 GGPVDPLIANS
+476 GPVNPLVANS
-487 PDEPADPALLAEA
+487 IDEPADPALLADA

-530 DLPCGQNDVIKAL
+530 DLPCGQNEVIKAL

-562 RALEP
+562 RYLKP

-609 DSPAYAMGNF
+609 DSPAYATGSF
-619 PGNNTGE
+619 PGEGSGE

-645 MEYIANLPE
+645 QEYIANLPAPE
-654 PVSEY
+654 SHY

-690 EYGPLTCRQKKDKFV
+690 EYGPLTCKHKKDKFY
-705 VTFDVKNLGTM
+705 VTFALKNLGDM
-716 EADEVTQL
+716 EADEVAQL
-724 YVKRLDSKVE
+724 YVKRIDSAVE

-741 AFDRVTLKGGE
+741 AFDRITLKGGE

-759 FPISELA
+759 FPVSELA
-766 HWDNGTNGWVLEPGK
+766 HWDNETNEWVLEHGK

-788 ASDDIRQSITTEI
+788 ASNDIRQTIATEI

>member
-1 MGKSDYIY
+1 
-9 IVKDVSTSLDMTG
+9 
-22 WKLDMTG
+22 
-29 WKLDM
+29 
-34 TKTIQLTIF
+34 
-43 MKQIRISAILACI
+43 MKKYLYSAALLILA
-56 AGMIAFAGCKS
+56 AGCAS
-67 MSPQDRLTVND
+67 LSPQDRLTVND
-78 RKINKIIAQM
+78 KKINKIIAQM

-202 DPVLAARLS
+202 DPVLSARLS
-211 VEYTLGSQDA
+211 VEYTKGSQDA

-236 TNRGSVNV
+236 TDRGSVDV

-259 EAAVKEGGAMCIMPA
+259 EAAIKEGGAMCVMPA
-274 YNKVNGY
+274 YNKVNGF

-349 VDAKVREILRLRFA
+349 VDEKVREILRLRFA
-363 IEPVPEDVANTV
+363 IDPVPEDVANTI

-401 GNLPVAKDVKKIAVI
+401 GNLPIAKDVKKIAVI

-443 GISKRA
+443 GIQARA
-449 AEAGIEVTYAPG
+449 EKAGVEVVYAPG
-461 YKNYQMRMAW
+461 YKNYQMRMGW
-471 GRPGA
+471 GRPSA
-476 GGPVDPLIANS
+476 GPVNPLVANS
-487 PDEPADPALLAEA
+487 IDEPADPALLAEA

-530 DLPCGQNDVIKAL
+530 DLPCGQNEVIKAL

-562 RALEP
+562 RYLEP

-609 DSPAYAMGNF
+609 DSPAYATGSF
-619 PGNNTGE
+619 PGEGSGE

-645 MEYIANLPE
+645 QEYIASLPD

-659 TEGIFVGYRW
+659 REGILVGYRW
-669 FETKEVP
+669 YDTKDVP

-681 GHGLSYVDF
+681 GHGLSYVEF
-690 EYGPLTCRQKKDKFV
+690 EYGPLTCKQKKDKIQV
-705 VTFDVKNLGTM
+705 SFDLKNLGDM
-716 EADEVTQL
+716 EADEVAQL

-734 RPLKELE
+734 RAEKELE
-741 AFDRVTLKGGE
+741 AFERVALKAGE
-752 TKKVTLE
+752 TKNVTLE
-759 FPISELA
+759 FPLSELA
-766 HWDNGTNGWVLEPGK
+766 HWDNETNGWVLEPGK
-781 LEILVGS
+781 IEILVGS
-788 ASDDIRQSITTEI
+788 ASNDIRQSIHAEI

>member
-1 MGKSDYIY
+1 MNKYLYSAA
-9 IVKDVSTSLDMTG
+9 L
-22 WKLDMTG
+22 L
-29 WKLDM
+29 
-34 TKTIQLTIF
+34 IF
-43 MKQIRISAILACI
+43 A
-56 AGMIAFAGCKS
+56 AGCAS
-67 MSPQDRLTVND
+67 LSPQDRLTVND

-202 DPVLAARLS
+202 DPVLSARLS
-211 VEYTLGSQDA
+211 VEYTKGSQDA

-236 TNRGSVNV
+236 TDRGSVDV

-259 EAAVKEGGAMCIMPA
+259 EAAIKEGGAMCVMPA
-274 YNKVNGY
+274 YNKVNGF

-363 IEPVPEDVANTV
+363 IEPVPEDVANTI
-375 MTSQPETQKIA
+375 MTSQPETQKVA

-401 GNLPVAKDVKKIAVI
+401 GNLPIAKDVKKIAVI

-443 GISKRA
+443 GIQARA
-449 AEAGIEVTYAPG
+449 EKAGVEVVYAPG
-461 YKNYQMRMAW
+461 YKNYQMRMGW
-471 GRPGA
+471 GRPSA
-476 GGPVDPLIANS
+476 GPVNPLVANS
-487 PDEPADPALLAEA
+487 IDEPADPALLAEA

-530 DLPCGQNDVIKAL
+530 DLPCGQNEVIKAL

-562 RALEP
+562 RYLAP

-609 DSPAYAMGNF
+609 DSPAYATGSF
-619 PGNNTGE
+619 PGEGSGE

-645 MEYIANLPE
+645 QEYIASLPD

-659 TEGIFVGYRW
+659 REGILVGYRW
-669 FETKEVP
+669 FDTKDVP

-690 EYGPLTCRQKKDKFV
+690 EYGALTCKQKKDKIQV
-705 VTFDVKNLGTM
+705 SFDLKNLGDM
-716 EADEVTQL
+716 EADEVAQL

-734 RPLKELE
+734 RAEKELE
-741 AFDRVTLKGGE
+741 AFERVALKAGE
-752 TKKVTLE
+752 TKNVTLE
-759 FPISELA
+759 FPVSELA
-766 HWDNGTNGWVLEPGK
+766 HWDNETNGWVLEPGK
-781 LEILVGS
+781 IEILVGS
-788 ASDDIRQSITTEI
+788 ASNDIRQSINTEI

>member
-1 MGKSDYIY
+1 
-9 IVKDVSTSLDMTG
+9 
-22 WKLDMTG
+22 
-29 WKLDM
+29 
-34 TKTIQLTIF
+34 
-43 MKQIRISAILACI
+43 MKKYLYSAALLILA
-56 AGMIAFAGCKS
+56 AGCAS
-67 MSPQDRLTVND
+67 LSPQDRLTVND
-78 RKINKIIAQM
+78 KKINKIIAQM

-202 DPVLAARLS
+202 DPVLSARLS
-211 VEYTLGSQDA
+211 VEYTKGSQDA

-236 TNRGSVNV
+236 TDRGSVNV

-259 EAAVKEGGAMCIMPA
+259 EAAIKEGGAMCVMPA
-274 YNKVNGY
+274 YNKVNGF

-363 IEPVPEDVANTV
+363 IEPVPENVANTI

-401 GNLPVAKDVKKIAVI
+401 GNLPIAKDVKKIAVI

-428 IGAGVKTLYEISPLE
+428 IGAGVKTLYEITPLE
-443 GISKRA
+443 GIQARA
-449 AEAGIEVTYAPG
+449 EKAGVEVVYAPG
-461 YKNYQMRMAW
+461 YKNYQMRMGW
-471 GRPGA
+471 GRPSA
-476 GGPVDPLIANS
+476 GPVNPLVANS
-487 PDEPADPALLAEA
+487 IDEPADPALLAEA

-530 DLPCGQNDVIKAL
+530 DLPCGQNEVIKAL

-562 RALEP
+562 RYLEP

-609 DSPAYAMGNF
+609 DSPAYATGSF
-619 PGNNTGE
+619 PGEGSGE

-645 MEYIANLPE
+645 HEYIASLPD

-659 TEGIFVGYRW
+659 REGILVGYRW
-669 FETKEVP
+669 YDTKDVP

-681 GHGLSYVDF
+681 GHGLSYVEF
-690 EYGPLTCRQKKDKFV
+690 EYGALTCKQKKDKIQV
-705 VTFDVKNLGTM
+705 SFDLKNLGDM
-716 EADEVTQL
+716 EADEVAQL

-734 RPLKELE
+734 RAEKELE
-741 AFDRVTLKGGE
+741 AFERVALKGGE
-752 TKKVTLE
+752 TKNVTLE
-759 FPISELA
+759 FPLSELA
-766 HWDNGTNGWVLEPGK
+766 HWDNETNGWVLEPGK
-781 LEILVGS
+781 IEILVGS
-788 ASDDIRQSITTEI
+788 ASNDIRQTIATEI